1 MSKLSIL
8 KENTLIA
15 LKSVKSNSLR
25 TVITILIIALGIMSL
40 VGTLTAIDSIKGSL
54 NNQFTSMGANS
65 FKIQNWTLK
74 VKFGKG
80 KRKTNLYKEIT
91 YKEAQKFKKN
101 FYFPSVIS
109 ISIKASNSAIVKS
122 GSKKT
127 DPNVPVM
134 GADENYIKIISK
146 KIEKGRFFT
155 QQEVEQNRNFAII
168 GHGLATTLFEKDNPL
183 QKIISIGNVKYKVI
197 GVMESQGASMGTN
210 FDNMCIL
217 PITGVRQNFLKQNAS
232 FIIDVMPANGLSLDR
247 AVSEAEGFFRI
258 IRNLKFEDET
268 NFDIS
273 KSDNLAKMLIENISY
288 VTIAATLIGII
299 TLIGAAIG
307 LMNIML
313 VSVTERTREIGTR
326 KAIGAKSSTIK
337 QQFLL
342 EAIFIGQ
349 MGGILGIILGIIIG
363 NLISILTS
371 GIFIIP
377 WLWIIVGVILC
388 LVVSI
393 VAGIM
398 PAIKAAKLD
407 PIIALR
413 YE

>member
-1 MSKLSIL
+1 MSKFLVL

-15 LKSVKSNSLR
+15 LRSVKSNSLR
-25 TVITILIIALGIMSL
+25 TIITILIIALGIMSL

-74 VKFGKG
+74 IKFGKG

-91 YKEAQKFKKN
+91 FKEAQKFKNK
-101 FYFPSVIS
+101 FYFPSIIS
-109 ISIKASNSAIVKS
+109 VSITASKSAIVKS
-122 GSKKT
+122 GSVKT
-127 DPNVPVM
+127 DPNITVI

-146 KIEKGRFFT
+146 TIEKGRYFSK
-155 QQEVEQNRNFAII
+155 QEVEQNRNFAII
-168 GHGLATTLFEKDNPL
+168 GHGLATTLFGKDNPL
-183 QKIISIGNVKYKVI
+183 QKIISIGNIKYKVI
-197 GVMESQGASMGTN
+197 GVMESQGASMGIN
-210 FDNMCIL
+210 FDNICIL
-217 PITGVRQNFLKQNAS
+217 PIQGVRQNFIKQNAS
-232 FIIDVMPANGLSLDR
+232 FVIDVMPSNGLSLDR

-258 IRNLKFEDET
+258 IRGLKFEDET

-299 TLIGAAIG
+299 TLLGAAIG

-349 MGGILGIILGIIIG
+349 MGGLLGIILGIIMG
-363 NLISILTS
+363 NLISLLTS

-377 WLWIIVGVILC
+377 WLWIIIGVLLC
-388 LVVSI
+388 LIVSI

-398 PAIKAAKLD
+398 PAIKASKLD